1 MVSSWTSWCERVPLP
16 HHALW
21 HRQVLNSVLP
31 WTITYIENV
40 KFDLFYPLVAISLC
54 RLVCTYMHT
63 SRQPKIRAE
72 IHQLGVLWSIW
83 RAQRITLAED
93 LVILRH
99 ICISPKASSSKTYSH
114 VRHSEYL
121 RQRKRN
127 VLFCSFAMGIR
138 NAWAVA
144 LKSS

>member
-1 MVSSWTSWCERVPLP
+1 MVCFWTSWCERVPLP

-31 WTITYIENV
+31 WTRTYIEIVNLD
-40 KFDLFYPLVAISLC
+40 FFWLFLWTIDKLVL
-54 RLVCTYMHT
+54 TYAHQ
-63 SRQPKIRAE
+63 QPKIREE
-72 IHQLGVLWSIW
+72 IHQLGVLCSIW

-127 VLFCSFAMGIR
+127 VLFCRFAMEIR
-138 NAWAVA
+138 NAWALA